1 MWATF
6 CGKHLSWII
15 WTPHQSQAVLDVCP
29 RSMTEFFKW
38 RRKLRNHWQ
47 AICHL
52 HALNGGLCLQ
62 SLELVSSILPAL
74 LFHYLLSSSLLF
86 CLYHRAFEYAFLTAW
101 NSPSCLFPKLIKF
114 ASSSI
119 SVQTSLLQ
127 VELSLLLD
135 EVKLFPIE
143 RSHGNL

>member
-15 WTPHQSQAVLDVCP
+15 WTPHQSQAVLDLCP
-29 RSMTEFFKW
+29 RSMTEFFRW
-38 RRKLRNHWQ
+38 RREFRNRWQ
-47 AICHL
+47 FISQRHT
-52 HALNGGLCLQ
+52 LNGALCLQ
-62 SLELVSSILPAL
+62 PLELVSSILPAL
-74 LFHYLLSSSLLF
+74 LFHYLLSPSLLF
-86 CLYHRAFEYAFLTAW
+86 CLYHRAFEHAFLTAW
-101 NSPSCLFPKLIKF
+101 NAPSCLFPKLIKF

-135 EVKLFPIE
+135 QVKLFPIE
-143 RSHGNL
+143 RSHSNL

>member
-1 MWATF
+1 MSNILWKTF
-6 CGKHLSWII
+6 ILNYLNSSSITGCLRPPCKEHDR
-15 WTPHQSQAVLDVCP
+15 VLRVKK
-29 RSMTEFFKW
+29 EV
-38 RRKLRNHWQ
+38 RNHWQ
-47 AICHL
+47 FISQL
-52 HALNGGLCLQ
+52 HTLNSALCLQ

-101 NSPSCLFPKLIKF
+101 NAPSCLFPKLIKF

-143 RSHGNL
+143 RSHSNL